1 MKTKQSFSNSF
12 LQKINLEAEDI
23 ISNHL
28 QELDRISND
37 IKALEER
44 LKHAGVPFVFY
55 YFLSSEDRRYNGVA
69 FNLTAFNQQIPYPAE
84 FVEQTNSCL
93 VWGKCEDDNYRL
105 SHNVYINVNEI
116 DKHDDGNGQHAE
128 KIRNTGENKLTSSKP
143 LIETKSHFRVKIEK
157 ELVPFYKAIIE
168 ALKTK
173 RDQDC
178 VLEYSPNYNLPFPS
192 AKIDTRFSF

>member
-1 MKTKQSFSNSF
+1 MKTKESFFSPL
-12 LQKINLEAEDI
+12 LQRINLEAEDV

-28 QELDRISND
+28 QDLDRISND

-44 LKHAGVPFVFY
+44 LKSAGIPFAFHY
-55 YFLSSEDRRYNGVA
+55 MLSSEDRRYSGVG
-69 FNLTAFNQQIPYPAE
+69 FNVTAFNQQIPYPAE

-93 VWGKCEDDNYRL
+93 VWDKCSDGNYRL
-105 SHNVYINVNEI
+105 SHNIYVNVNEI
-116 DKHDDGNGQHAE
+116 DKYDDGNGQHAE
-128 KIRNTGENKLTSSKP
+128 KIRDCGENKLTFSKP

-178 VLEYSPNYNLPFPS
+178 IIEYSPNYISFPS
-192 AKIDTRFSF
+192 AKN